1 MSLDLGLGGQGLDPG
16 AEALGAAR
24 PGLDGPGRYYGLYP
38 AVVSDNQDPDSQ
50 GRVKVRMPWAADTG
64 TAEYDVWARLATTM
78 AGGSRGTWFI
88 PETGDEV
95 LVGFGGGDPDH
106 PYVVGALWN
115 GQDSPPET
123 INQTNDIKSIVS
135 RTGITITLDDTSGA
149 VTLSLETPG
158 GQKVRLEDGG
168 NRLTVADVT
177 GNTLEMS
184 PSGVSI
190 TATGKL
196 SISATSIQIDAPTAT
211 VNSAMWTYSGVV
223 KTDTLIATT
232 VVGSSYTPGAGNI
245 W

>member
-1 MSLDLGLGGQGLDPG
+1 MSLDLGHGLEPG
-16 AEALGAAR
+16 AAALSAAR
-24 PGLDGPGRYYGLYP
+24 PEADGPGRYYGLYP
-38 AVVSDNQDPDSQ
+38 ALVSDNQDPDNQ
-50 GRVKVRMPWAADTG
+50 GRVKVRLPWSPDTG
-64 TAEYDVWARLATTM
+64 TTQYDVWARLATTM
-78 AGGSRGTWFI
+78 AGSDRGTWFV
-88 PETGDEV
+88 PESGDEV

-115 GQDSPPET
+115 GQDAPPKT
-123 INQTNDIKSIVS
+123 INPTNDVKAIVS

-158 GQKVRLEDGG
+158 GQKVSLEDGG
-168 NRLTVADVT
+168 NRVTVADVT

-190 TATGKL
+190 TAVGKL
-196 SISATSIQIDAPTAT
+196 SITASSLQIDAPKAT
-211 VNSAMWTYSGVV
+211 VNSAIWTYSGVV
-223 KTDTLIATT
+223 KTDTIIAST

>member
-1 MSLDLGLGGQGLDPG
+1 MSLDLGDGPAPYAEAPGGALPG
-16 AEALGAAR
+16 AG
-24 PGLDGPGRYYGLYP
+24 GPARYYGLYP
-38 AVVSDNQDPDSQ
+38 ALVSDNQDPDGQ
-50 GRVKVRMPWAADTG
+50 GRVKVRLPWAPDTA
-64 TAEYDVWARLATTM
+64 TAGYDVWARLATTM
-78 AGGSRGTWFI
+78 AGSDRGTWFI

-115 GQDSPPET
+115 GRDAAPET
-123 INQTNDIKSIVS
+123 ISQTNDIKSIVS

-149 VTLSLETPG
+149 VKLSLQTPG
-158 GQKVRLEDGG
+158 GQKVSLEDGG
-168 NRLTVADVT
+168 NRVTVADIT
-177 GNTLEMS
+177 GNTMELS

-190 TATGKL
+190 TAVGKL
-196 SISATSIQIDAPTAT
+196 SISATSLTIDVPTAT
-211 VNSAMWTYSGVV
+211 VSSAMWTYSGVV

>member
-1 MSLDLGLGGQGLDPG
+1 MRLDLGAGLDPG
-16 AEALGAAR
+16 AAALGAAR
-24 PGLDGPGRYYGLYP
+24 PEADGPGRYYGLYP
-38 AVVSDNQDPDSQ
+38 ALVSDNQDPDNQ
-50 GRVKVRMPWAADTG
+50 GRVKVRLPWSPDTG
-64 TAEYDVWARLATTM
+64 TTQYDVWARLATTM
-78 AGGSRGTWFI
+78 AGSDRGTWFV
-88 PETGDEV
+88 PENGDEV

-115 GQDSPPET
+115 GQDAPPKT
-123 INQTNDIKSIVS
+123 INPTNDVKAIVS

-158 GQKVRLEDGG
+158 GQKVSLEDGG
-168 NRLTVADVT
+168 NRVTVADVT

-190 TATGKL
+190 TAVGKL
-196 SISATSIQIDAPTAT
+196 SISASSLQIDAPTAT
-211 VNSAMWTYSGVV
+211 VNSAIWTYSGVV
-223 KTDTLIATT
+223 KTDTIIAST